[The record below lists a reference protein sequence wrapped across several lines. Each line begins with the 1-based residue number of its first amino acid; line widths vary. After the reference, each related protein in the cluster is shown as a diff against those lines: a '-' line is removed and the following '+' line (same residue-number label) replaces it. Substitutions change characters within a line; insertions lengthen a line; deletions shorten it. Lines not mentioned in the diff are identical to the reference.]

1 MKGRRIL
8 YVDTGRSFG
17 GAERITLLLA
27 SAFAAQGAEVLCFA
41 SEKAETFREEL
52 RRSGVEAIPFQET
65 DCLARALPFMRAA
78 EEIRPDIVHVHRT
91 WPLGDRFASLAAKR
105 AGVRR
110 VVATEHVRW
119 ESCGLRDRSTKRIVA
134 RFDDRIVAVSGPV
147 RESLVRYWKIDPG
160 RITIIRNGI
169 PIGERREE
177 GEEGG
182 EDPFPPWAR
191 VRIGA
196 IGRLET
202 QKGFDLLLDA
212 FARLRQERPEAAL
225 LIVGEGS
232 VRGELEEAARR
243 LAFGEAVR
251 FAGAV
256 PDAGPFLRRFDLFVL
271 PSRWEGFP
279 LTILEAMAAGVPIV
293 ATAVDGSVEAIRHGT
308 DGLLVPPEDAEA
320 LAKAMREA
328 LSDPAA
334 SRQRAEAARKRA
346 KTEFSFE
353 RMLEAYRRVYEA

>member
-1 MKGRRIL
+1 MRGRRIL

-41 SEKAETFREEL
+41 SEEAESFREEL
-52 RRSGVEAIPFQET
+52 HRAGVEAIPFAET
-65 DCLARALPFMRAA
+65 YRIARVLPFMRAA

-91 WPLGDRFASLAAKR
+91 WPLGDRFASVAAKR

-119 ESCGLRDRSTKRIVA
+119 ESCGLRDRSTKQIIA
-134 RFDDRIVAVSGPV
+134 RFDDRIVAVSEAV

-160 RITIIRNGI
+160 RVTIIRNGL
-169 PIGERREE
+169 PIAERE
-177 GEEGG
+177 GEKGG

-202 QKGFDLLLDA
+202 QKGFDILLDA
-212 FARLRQERPEAAL
+212 FARIRKERPDAAL
-225 LIVGEGS
+225 LLVGEGS

-243 LAFGEAVR
+243 LALGDAVR

-308 DGLLVPPEDAEA
+308 DGLLVPPENAEA
-320 LAKAMREA
+320 LAEAVREA
-328 LSDPAA
+328 LSNPAA
-334 SRQRAEAARKRA
+334 SRERAEAARKRA
-346 KTEFSFE
+346 ETEFSFE
-353 RMLEAYRRVYEA
+353 RMVEGYRRVYEA